1 MSILN
6 SMIPILQPI
15 LTTPTQTEKTAVTS
29 NKITKADRNKTETN
43 IIEDPIRL
51 FLCALYEDNK

>member
-6 SMIPILQPI
+6 STIPILQPI
-15 LTTPTQTEKTAVTS
+15 LTTHTQTEKTAVTS
-29 NKITKADRNKTETN
+29 NKVTKTDSNKTETN